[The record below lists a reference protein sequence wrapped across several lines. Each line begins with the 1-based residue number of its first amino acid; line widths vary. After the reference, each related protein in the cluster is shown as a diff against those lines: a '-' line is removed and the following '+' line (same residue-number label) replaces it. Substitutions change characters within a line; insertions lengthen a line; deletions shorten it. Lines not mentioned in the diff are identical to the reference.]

1 MSRPDCQ
8 EWAEDLM
15 CIGSSSRV
23 SGTEQCLQL
32 HSSPKVQKLICNC
45 IASQKCKVAKV
56 AAMLQFSII
65 IIFMLLNQARTEKCL
80 LIDWENLSVQIKFS
94 DCVVHVCYD
103 NCIATS
109 IEQSAAIS
117 SFHKTQ
123 GSKVQLAIFMS
134 KQPVSQWSPLLQQ
147 PTQHREPHCTFSH
160 PAFIYSC
167 FEGSVCQLFC
177 ALQNSLCLWGVG
189 GGNQGHWL
197 LNLQLKRLWKWKLQL
212 LWHFP
217 NFKEYFFQKPQLPKK

>member
-1 MSRPDCQ
+1 
-8 EWAEDLM
+8 
-15 CIGSSSRV
+15 
-23 SGTEQCLQL
+23 
-32 HSSPKVQKLICNC
+32 
-45 IASQKCKVAKV
+45 
-56 AAMLQFSII
+56 MLQFSII

-117 SFHKTQ
+117 SFHQTQ

-147 PTQHREPHCTFSH
+147 PTQHREPHCT
-160 PAFIYSC
+160 
-167 FEGSVCQLFC
+167 LFFP
-177 ALQNSLCLWGVG
+177 
-189 GGNQGHWL
+189 
-197 LNLQLKRLWKWKLQL
+197 KP
-212 LWHFP
+212 P
-217 NFKEYFFQKPQLPKK
+217 NFPKSRNTLPKSQICHCSHCLDIYISSKCSMR